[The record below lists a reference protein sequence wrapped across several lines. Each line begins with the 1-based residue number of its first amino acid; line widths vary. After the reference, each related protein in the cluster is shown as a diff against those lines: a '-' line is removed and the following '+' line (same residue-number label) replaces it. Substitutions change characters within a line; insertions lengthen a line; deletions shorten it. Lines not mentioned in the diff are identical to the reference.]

1 MFSNSGKFENV
12 TSLSHTTGYAIEALA
27 CLARR
32 GDGSM
37 LIREIADQT
46 GIPPSY
52 LAKVIHKL
60 GEDGLVE
67 SKRGYKGGVKLAVE
81 PASISLLRI
90 SVAVEGARS
99 ANAVIPAN
107 SSGSGNRFWASF
119 QHDYREKLASMTLAD
134 VVSSE
139 KP

>member
-1 MFSNSGKFENV
+1 M
-12 TSLSHTTGYAIEALA
+12 TSLCQTTGYAIEAMA
-27 CLARR
+27 CLAEQ
-32 GDGSM
+32 GDASM

-46 GIPPSY
+46 GIPLPY

-60 GEDGLVE
+60 GEAGLVE
-67 SKRGYKGGVKLAVE
+67 SKRGHKGGVKLAVD
-81 PASISLLRI
+81 PASLSLLRI
-90 SVAVEGARS
+90 SAAVEGTRT
-99 ANAVIPAN
+99 ANPEITAN
-107 SSGSGNRFWASF
+107 PPGPGNRFWANF